1 MNQNNDIFTRLK
13 NPTVIAAGIAVLLLI
28 IGELRA
34 PGFASFSQIINMLTV
49 AAFLG
54 IVAAGQNLVVLSG
67 RGGIDL
73 SVGKVV
79 TLGAILGGAIANGSD
94 SGVVPAFAAVMIATF
109 SVGLLNG
116 IGVTLIRI
124 PPLIMT
130 LSMGIVI
137 ESISRFITG
146 GLAVKGATPFM
157 LKVVTGRFF
166 GVPGIVFIWIIFTIL
181 FILFQNNSRYG
192 MSLYT
197 MGSNSDAARLSGLN
211 VKWIRI
217 LTYGLS
223 SMLAGLAGFLYLG
236 YLGSIYNI
244 SLGNKYNLA
253 SVVAV
258 VVGGV
263 SLAGG
268 KGGYLGV
275 AVGCILLQ
283 FLESFLTVQSIPPWG
298 REIIMGIT
306 LLVLLTAYARET
318 KLRQ

>member
-1 MNQNNDIFTRLK
+1 MSSNNILSRLK

-28 IGELRA
+28 IGEMRA

-49 AAFLG
+49 ASFLG

-67 RGGIDL
+67 EGGIDL

-79 TLGAILGGAIANGSD
+79 TLGAIIGGAIANGMD
-94 SGVVPAFAAVMIATF
+94 SGVLTAFAVVMIATF

-116 IGVTLIRI
+116 IGVTLIGI

-130 LSMGIVI
+130 LSMGIVV

-157 LKVVTGRFF
+157 LMVVTGRFL
-166 GVPGIVFIWIIFTIL
+166 GIPGIVYIWILFTIL
-181 FILFQNNSRYG
+181 FILFQRNSQFG

-197 MGSNSDAARLSGLN
+197 MGSNSKAARLSGVN

-244 SLGNKYNLA
+244 SLGNKYNLS

-298 REIIMGIT
+298 REIVMGIT